1 MNQEPDPITVRILDK
16 DYVVACQPEEKPG
29 LLGAARHLDDRMR
42 EIRRTGR
49 VIGTD
54 RIAVMAALN
63 LAYELLQ
70 KGQTEGALDAATADR
85 LATIQARIAAALAD
99 DERQT
104 SSPGEHSATAP
115 DGPRTTASVP

>member
-1 MNQEPDPITVRILDK
+1 VNQEPDPITVRILDK
-16 DYVVACQPEEKPG
+16 DYLVACNPDEKAA

-42 EIRRTGR
+42 EIRRAGR

-70 KGQTEGALDAATADR
+70 KSQAEGTLDAATADR
-85 LATIQARIAAALAD
+85 LAAIQGRIAAALAD
-99 DERQT
+99 NERQT
-104 SSPGEHSATAP
+104 NSSGEPPTTAP
-115 DGPRTTASVP
+115 

>member
-1 MNQEPDPITVRILDK
+1 VNQEPDPITVRILDK
-16 DYVVACQPEEKPG
+16 DYVVTCQPEEKAG

-70 KGQTEGALDAATADR
+70 KGQTEGGLDAGTADR
-85 LATIQARIAAALAD
+85 LAAIQGRIAATLAD

-104 SSPGEHSATAP
+104 SPPGEHSIA
-115 DGPRTTASVP
+115 VP